1 MTPVAEKASHPEKN
15 GTRRRRGS
23 IVLLALLGTG
33 VLGLA
38 LKANA
43 WKLDLPISG
52 VRVGGNAIV
61 TTAEVLRLAGIPK
74 QGKLFALDLAAV
86 RERIKRN
93 PYLREVS
100 VNRQG
105 PEGISIE
112 VVERQP
118 VAIVAGEVLLYVDE
132 EGVVLP
138 PAHSEKLFDLPVIT
152 GAVPGAECV
161 PGKRMANVAVREALR
176 LVVLSRTISEDLFRR
191 ISDVQVLETGELL
204 VHTAEAGVPVF
215 LGAGSLGEK
224 LVTFDGFWRAIV
236 DRRGPQQLQQVDLRF
251 ADQVVV
257 RWSGEAAPR

>member
-1 MTPVAEKASHPEKN
+1 VTPAAGQESTRAET
-15 GTRRRRGS
+15 TRTRRGS
-23 IVLLALLGTG
+23 IILLSLLAVG

-52 VRVGGNAIV
+52 VRVEGNAIV
-61 TTAEVLRLAGIPK
+61 TTAEVLKLAGIPK
-74 QGKLFALDLAAV
+74 EGKLFAVDLAAV

-93 PYLREVS
+93 PFLRDVS

-118 VAIVAGEVLLYVDE
+118 VAIVAADVLLYVDE

-152 GAVPGAECV
+152 GAVPAAECV
-161 PGKRMANVAVREALR
+161 PGKAVTNVAMREALR
-176 LVVLSRTISEDLFRR
+176 LVVLSRMIGEDLFRR
-191 ISDVQVLETGELL
+191 ISDVQVLEDGDLL
-204 VHTAEAGVPVF
+204 FHTAEAGVPVF
-215 LGAGSLGEK
+215 LGRGSLGEK